1 MIIFTV
7 HALKRMR
14 EREASR
20 RQVTVTVEEPD
31 LVETEEN
38 GVRLFRRKF
47 NGHTLEVVA
56 ETGKNKIIIIT
67 VYWL

>member
-14 EREASR
+14 GRGVSR
-20 RQVTVTVEEPD
+20 RQVAVTVEEPD
-31 LVETEEN
+31 LVETDAN
-38 GVRLFRRKF
+38 DVKLFGRKF
-47 NGHTLEVVA
+47 SSHALEAVA
-56 ETGKNKIIIIT
+56 EISKNKIIIIT